1 MNHQSGT
8 DFQELLVSGFLN
20 NLILYPNNNAL
31 FVNNQYYTYQQ
42 LWQIVKQI
50 HQQLS
55 AQKQHLRIGVYC
67 TNNIET
73 YATILAINLY
83 GAAYVPL
90 NIKFPVSKNKKIIE
104 QCNLQLILIS
114 KNDEKLHELKQQVK
128 STFITISNVLNVQ
141 PTELKNEI
149 KINPNDYQKVEQPYV
164 YILFTSGSTGE
175 PKGVPI
181 SKTNTNHF
189 FKYFFKNYNF
199 NERDRFLQVYE
210 LTFDVSVFS
219 FFMPLMVGACCY
231 VLPND
236 GIKFMK
242 TIEYLIKYNI
252 TVVSMVPTTLRYLEN
267 YLPEIKLPDLCYSF
281 FSGDALHHNLAV
293 KWSKAI
299 PNAVIHNFYGPTET
313 TIVCTRY
320 VFNAKQSEKESVNDI
335 VPLGKPFK
343 GMEFIIIDEKN
354 APTQKG
360 ELCFSGTQVINS
372 YLNNTNEDRFLT
384 YQQKQFYKTGDIAS
398 VNEFENLI
406 FYGRT
411 DSQVKING
419 YRIELTE
426 IENAISKT
434 LDTKCIALTKK
445 NNNSL
450 NQLIVFIEEKKVDE
464 KELKKRL
471 GTILPDYMIPN
482 QFIEV
487 EKFILNINGKI
498 DKQYLLDTYSA

>member
-1 MNHQSGT
+1 M
-8 DFQELLVSGFLN
+8 
-20 NLILYPNNNAL
+20 LYPNNNSL
-31 FVNNQYYTYQQ
+31 FVNNKYYTYNQ
-42 LWQIVKQI
+42 LWQITKQI
-50 HQQLS
+50 HQQLC
-55 AQKQHLRIGVYC
+55 AEKQHLRIGVYC
-67 TNNIET
+67 TNDIET
-73 YATILAINLY
+73 YAAILAINLY

-90 NIKFPVSKNKKIIE
+90 NNKFPISRNKKIIE
-104 QCNLQLILIS
+104 ECEVQLILTS
-114 KNDEKLHELKQQVK
+114 EKDENLKELKQQVDAK
-128 STFITISNVLNVQ
+128 FITVVDTSNAKSI
-141 PTELKNEI
+141 EIKNEI
-149 KINPNDYQKVEQPYV
+149 GINQNDYQKVEQPYV

-175 PKGVPI
+175 PKGVPT
-181 SKTNTNHF
+181 SKTNANHF
-189 FKYFFKNYNF
+189 FQYFLKNYNF
-199 NERDRFLQVYE
+199 NEKDRFLQAYE

-219 FFMPLMVGACCY
+219 FFMPLMVGGCCY
-231 VLPND
+231 VLPNN
-236 GIKFMK
+236 GIKFIH
-242 TIEYLIKYNI
+242 TIEYLLKYKI
-252 TVVSMVPTTLRYLEN
+252 TVVSMVPTTIRYLEN

-281 FSGDALHHNLAV
+281 FSGDVLHHNLAV
-293 KWSKAI
+293 KWSNAI

-335 VPLGKPFK
+335 VPLGKAFE
-343 GMEFIIIDEKN
+343 GMEFIIIDENN

-406 FYGRT
+406 FYGRR

-426 IENAISKT
+426 IENAISKI
-434 LDTKCIALTKK
+434 LDTKCIALAKK

-464 KELKKRL
+464 KELKKKL

-482 QFIEV
+482 QFVVV

-498 DKQYLLDTYSA
+498 DKQHLSDTYSA